1 MKVIDFPSS
10 NAVYA
15 NSQPEYLPLPSH
27 KTPDGLVTSCWKP
40 TFWEC
45 VQLIMGAKLWL
56 TVMTFNKPLQPQR
69 LEVGSEMPIM
79 HRRMEIKE
87 RK

>member
-1 MKVIDFPSS
+1 MKIIDFPGS

-15 NSQPEYLPLPSH
+15 KTQPEYLPLPSH
-27 KTPDGLVTSCWKP
+27 KTPDGLVTSCWEP

-45 VQLIMGAKLWL
+45 IRLMMGAKLWL

-69 LEVGSEMPIM
+69 MVIASEMPK
-79 HRRMEIKE
+79 MEQKITIRE
-87 RK
+87 RA